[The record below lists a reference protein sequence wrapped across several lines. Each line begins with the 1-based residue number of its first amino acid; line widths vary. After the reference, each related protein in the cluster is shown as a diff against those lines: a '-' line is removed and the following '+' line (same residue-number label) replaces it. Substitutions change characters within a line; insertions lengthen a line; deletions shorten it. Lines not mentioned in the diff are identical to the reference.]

1 MVTLSSSAVKI
12 LHFFVRCTVHQYAK
26 DKRTEEMDFRRIL
39 QLKRNAISF
48 QRQRCTACIRFVLV
62 VFVWLYTLDSLLTN
76 LTVSGVVHSMQLY
89 PLEEVLT
96 APYLIS
102 EWRPDLIEDL
112 QKELSPHTCRI
123 IVVGQKLEPI
133 ANSIEKWYGTK
144 YHWEKLDKN
153 VLEVS
158 VYSGA
163 IVCWRVLIV
172 AVLSCRN
179 GQTVD
184 AMQIYHFQMQIRS
197 YRRTSICIRLKRI
210 CKKFRSSFTIRR

>member
-1 MVTLSSSAVKI
+1 MLFGFCTLFDPS
-12 LHFFVRCTVHQYAK
+12 
-26 DKRTEEMDFRRIL
+26 
-39 QLKRNAISF
+39 
-48 QRQRCTACIRFVLV
+48 
-62 VFVWLYTLDSLLTN
+62 LTN

-112 QKELSPHTCRI
+112 QKDLSPHTCRI
-123 IVVGQKLEPI
+123 IVVGQKLEQI

-158 VYSGA
+158 LFTEGRLYAVRTYSRCFFQQEWSNCGCNAKLSFPNANPFIPTDFNLYPIEADTQKIPIIIHDTPVMRVWFKQDTEFLKPKA
-163 IVCWRVLIV
+163 IM
-172 AVLSCRN
+172 N
-179 GQTVD
+179 FD
-184 AMQIYHFQMQIRS
+184 F
-197 YRRTSICIRLKRI
+197 
-210 CKKFRSSFTIRR
+210 SSPLGEFFFEYANNEV